1 MDTTELLNTFGLT
14 RIEAVLY
21 TALFNLGESN
31 GYELAKFTGISRSNI
46 YTALTALCDKGAAY
60 IVEGNSTC
68 YVPVSPEEFCA
79 NKIRQLEKYGSVL
92 AAALPSRREEPV
104 GYITIKGH
112 LNIINKMQNIIK
124 SCRERIYISAPV
136 EIINELLNDL
146 IILISRQ
153 LKVVVITSPDFKL
166 DGAIVYNNKETN
178 MQIRLIADTS
188 SVLTGDSAA
197 TADASCLYSQKHNL
211 VELIRDT
218 LKNEILL
225 INMTS
230 NQISRK
236 EN

>member
-1 MDTTELLNTFGLT
+1 MDTTELLSAFGLT
-14 RIEAVLY
+14 RTEAVLY

-68 YVPVSPEEFCA
+68 YVPVSLEEFCA

-92 AAALPSRREEPV
+92 ADSLPSRREEPV

-124 SCRERIYISAPV
+124 SCRERIYISAPDV
-136 EIINELLNDL
+136 IINELLNDL
-146 IILISRQ
+146 TVLVSRG
-153 LKVVVITSPDFKL
+153 LKVVVITSLDFEL
-166 DGAIVYNNKETN
+166 DGAIVYKSKENNP
-178 MQIRLIADTS
+178 QIRLIADTS
-188 SVLTGDSAA
+188 SVLTGDSALTSDA
-197 TADASCLYSQKHNL
+197 TCLYSQKHNL

-225 INMTS
+225 INLTLKPNS
-230 NQISRK
+230 
-236 EN
+236 

>member
-1 MDTTELLNTFGLT
+1 MDTIELLNAFGLK

-60 IVEGNSTC
+60 IVEGNSTS
-68 YVPVSPEEFCA
+68 YVPVSPEELCA
-79 NKIRQLEKYGSVL
+79 NKIRQLEKYGGIL
-92 AAALPSRREEPV
+92 ADTLPSRREEPA

-112 LNIINKMQNIIK
+112 LNIINKMQNMIQ
-124 SCRERIYISAPV
+124 SCRERIYISAPA

-146 IILISRQ
+146 IVLITRG
-153 LKVVVITSPDFKL
+153 LKVVVITLPEFKL
-166 DGAIVYNNKETN
+166 EGAIVYNSKEN
-178 MQIRLIADTS
+178 SPQIRLIADTS
-188 SVLTGDSAA
+188 SVLTGDSALTSDA
-197 TADASCLYSQKHNL
+197 TCLYSQKHNL

-225 INMTS
+225 INLS
-230 NQISRK
+230 AK
-236 EN
+236 